1 MFVKRGFMKIVLNK
15 VMNTYTKIG
24 QYLGSAKLAP
34 TKHQAQTAL
43 FLLGTALLIGGISA
57 GATAQGLETNYN
69 DLRVSGSVNAILTY
83 MEGTFGALIMAA
95 AGIGAILS
103 SAFGQYKAALG
114 CLIVAVGS
122 FILRSFLA
130 TFFNDVNV
138 QE

>member
-1 MFVKRGFMKIVLNK
+1 MRVVLNK
-15 VMNTYTKIG
+15 VKDTYTKVG
-24 QYLGSAKLAP
+24 QFLGSAKLAP
-34 TKHQAQTAL
+34 TKHQAQLGL
-43 FLLGTALLIGGISA
+43 FALGTVLLVA
-57 GATAQGLETNYN
+57 GLSHGAVAQGLETNYN

-83 MEGTFGALIMAA
+83 MEGTFGALVMAA

>member
-1 MFVKRGFMKIVLNK
+1 MKTVIAK
-15 VMNTYTKIG
+15 VRNTYTKVG

-34 TKHQAQTAL
+34 TKHQAQVGL
-43 FLLGTALLIGGISA
+43 FAVGALLLAAGIST
-57 GATAQGLETNYN
+57 GAVAQGLETNYN